1 MELMTLVDSLYCT
14 NGLPSNQ
21 PYEPERA
28 KQDIRSILKVPGY
41 AEAETLT
48 NLLKNVW
55 WTGILITWLNAVVA
69 FDPAITVADT
79 YTVDF

>member
-1 MELMTLVDSLYCT
+1 MEIMTLVDSLYCT

-21 PYEPERA
+21 RYELERA
-28 KQDIRSILKVPGY
+28 KQDIRSILKVLGS

-55 WTGILITWLNAVVA
+55 WRGILI
-69 FDPAITVADT
+69 I
-79 YTVDF
+79 